1 MKKLSLLFLSVIM
14 MIMISACGKKEEEE
28 AKPEYVR
35 PDIFEGYEQ
44 STLILKQDGSIVEIA
59 IQDYNGSGVDYSQLK
74 TYIEEEVKNA
84 NSTLNS
90 DCIALTDY
98 FDDNGVIKAAIH
110 YTDINAYNYFNG
122 TDYILSSYDH
132 EKCDAL
138 VTVPEDEE
146 EDEDKIDYAELAEL
160 SDEELAEAGFTR
172 EDVENALSEESDET
186 ASPQDAESII
196 ATFTDAENGQVVD
209 STDISSEYML
219 FITNNEV
226 DLEFE
231 NGDIFYTNNNVSVM
245 SDKKT
250 AVCSGKGWAFIVFK
264 FNYAY

>member
-1 MKKLSLLFLSVIM
+1 MKKISLLFLSVIM
-14 MIMISACGKKEEEE
+14 MIMFSACGKKEEEE
-28 AKPEYVR
+28 VKPEYVR

-59 IQDYNGSGVDYSQLK
+59 IQDYNNSGVDYSQLK

-90 DCIALTDY
+90 ECIALTDY

-138 VTVPEDEE
+138 VTVPEE
-146 EDEDKIDYAELAEL
+146 EDEDEDDIDYNELSEL

-172 EDVENALSEESDET
+172 EDVELALSGELET
-186 ASPQDAESII
+186 SASPSDAAQLI

-209 STDISSEYML
+209 STEISDEYML
-219 FITNNEV
+219 FVTDNEV
-226 DLEFE
+226 DLQFE
-231 NGDIFYTNNNVSVM
+231 NGDIFYTNNNVDISA
-245 SDKKT
+245 DNKT
-250 AVCSGKGWAFIVFK
+250 AECSGDGWAFIVFK